1 MTTGFLGIDIGLSGA
16 RTVVLSPAGKVLA
29 SARLPYAT
37 ADPTPQALAEAMDRA
52 VRLALRDTRK
62 VTVAGIA
69 VSAFGPAPILLD
81 QSRRIIGYLPL
92 FAPATG
98 KRPAMACQDDLEG
111 RLREFRRKAPERFSK
126 ARFICD
132 VTGYLVSRLV
142 GHIVMDLLTA
152 ADFRKASLP
161 KRIRL
166 PGAAPSLDHAGALN
180 SAAARRLGLPQGIP
194 VAYGAYDSAAD
205 LAALGFGET
214 TRAAIIVGSTLV
226 MGILTAQPVRDAT
239 LRAVPHLGEGWFS
252 GGWTNCAGS
261 SLILAEQWMR
271 PGPSARSGSTPLLL
285 PYFAGERAPLWSSQA
300 TGVIAG
306 LTPHTTPEDLRR
318 AFVQGVAL
326 SAADIAERLEKE
338 FGRIRRWTVA
348 GGGTRNSSLMAE
360 LSDALGARLDVIEGA
375 DASLGP
381 AVLAARSCGLTIRL
395 PIEKHYR
402 PRPRKHGVYA
412 QKLQAYRRL
421 GALLAPMM
429 GEIRRVTDERRI
441 PS

>member
-16 RTVVLSPAGKVLA
+16 RSAVLSPTGKVLA
-29 SARLPYAT
+29 SARLPHAS
-37 ADPTPQALAEAMDRA
+37 ADPTPEALVEAMDRA
-52 VRLALRDTRK
+52 VRLALRQNRK
-62 VTVAGIA
+62 VTIAGIA
-69 VSAFGPAPILLD
+69 VCGFGPAPILLD

-92 FAPATG
+92 FSPANG
-98 KRPAMACQDDLEG
+98 EEDDLEG
-111 RLREFRRKAPERFSK
+111 RLREYRRKAPARFSK

-142 GHIVMDLLTA
+142 GHTVMDRLTA

-166 PGAAPSLDHAGALN
+166 PVEASSLDHAGPLDA
-180 SAAARRLGLPQGIP
+180 AAARRLGLPQGIP

-214 TRAAIIVGSTLV
+214 TRAAIVLGSTLV
-226 MGILTAQPVRDAT
+226 MGILTAQPVRDRS

-261 SLILAEQWMR
+261 SLLLADQWMK

-285 PYFAGERAPLWSSQA
+285 PYFAGERAPIWSSQA

-306 LTPHTTPEDLRR
+306 LTPHTTPEDLRS

-338 FGRIRRWTVA
+338 FGRIPRWTVA
-348 GGGTRNSSLMAE
+348 GGGTRNTSLMVE
-360 LSDALGARLDVIEGA
+360 LSDALGARLDVIAGA

-381 AVLAARSCGLTIRL
+381 AILAARSCGVTIRL
-395 PIEKHYR
+395 PVERHYR
-402 PRPRKHGVYA
+402 PRPRQHGVYTK
-412 QKLQAYRRL
+412 KLQAYRRL